1 MEGEGGKQIY
11 QTGIFMENCWSI
23 GTQCNFGREQGNK
36 DPPWE
41 TFCVVSGQLGSHLYR
56 VASREKGRVEP

>member
-11 QTGIFMENCWSI
+11 QTGKFMENFRSI

-41 TFCVVSGQLGSHLYR
+41 TFCVVSGQLGSQL
-56 VASREKGRVEP
+56 